1 MPLPCLRLLTAAAI
15 LAVMPA
21 LAGQSSEQQAPPQPA
36 PQQPAQEAPAPA
48 PSAATP
54 ANTITR
60 YARLVVLDAVVL
72 DAKGNPVTD
81 LQQSDFHITEDNE
94 PQAIRDFEAPGRYT
108 PPPAVTIE
116 STADLDRLAPRAPV
130 NIVLLDEF
138 NTHFDDMAFARYS
151 LKNWLEKQPAKLD
164 TPTMLIAVTLEKFTV
179 LRDYTQNKDE
189 ILKALDHHFAVDP
202 WQLHGGSWLSERY
215 STALVSLRRVSE
227 AVIGHPGHKT
237 MIWVGRGF
245 PTLNLSKLAVDDQSR
260 INSAV
265 QQTVDQLRDA
275 RVTLYTIDPAGVM
288 VDASKYDE
296 GSPGDYQGSLAP
308 FGGSPDFGAIASAT
322 GGRNLYGRN
331 DVDREI
337 GTSIRDGSSFYSFS
351 YRPTNSSTNVMKF
364 RRIKVVVDRP
374 GLTVVTRQGYY
385 PDFSAP
391 RLSKEGVAGKT
402 MTREMFGAA
411 TSNMVYDGVS
421 FAVRRSPTDAKSFQ
435 FHVDGQG
442 LIWSAGIGK
451 PRSSRLILLITYYDK
466 KGNELKHEGT
476 SMSFDAPPGSP
487 AMGPIDHPLNFKYD
501 VAPASKATRAR
512 VVVRVEA
519 SGRMGTADLDLSNA
533 AAIAQSAPPV
543 SSAPVPTPQAP

>member
-1 MPLPCLRLLTAAAI
+1 MPLPCLRLLTAAAA
-15 LAVMPA
+15 LALLPA
-21 LAGQSSEQQAPPQPA
+21 LAAQE
-36 PQQPAQEAPAPA
+36 PAQEAPPP
-48 PSAATP
+48 PSIPTGAY
-54 ANTITR
+54 TITR
-60 YARLVVLDAVVL
+60 NVRLVVLDAVVL

-81 LQQSDFHITEDNE
+81 LQQSDFHITEDND

-108 PPPAVTIE
+108 PPPSVTID

-151 LKNWLEKQPAKLD
+151 LKSWLEKQPAKLD

-179 LRDYTQNKDE
+179 LRDYTQNKEE
-189 ILKALDHHFAVDP
+189 ILKALDHHFVVDP
-202 WQLHGGSWLSERY
+202 WQLRGGSWLSERY

-245 PTLNLSKLAVDDQSR
+245 PTLNISKMAVDDSNR
-260 INSAV
+260 LNNAV
-265 QQTVDQLRDA
+265 QQTIDQLRDA

-288 VDASKYDE
+288 FDASKYDE
-296 GSPGDYQGSLAP
+296 GSPGAEQGMLAP
-308 FGGSPDFGAIASAT
+308 FGGNPDFAAIASAT

-337 GTSIRDGSSFYSFS
+337 GSSIRDGSSFYSFS
-351 YRPTNSSTNVMKF
+351 YHPTNPTTDVMKF
-364 RRIKVVVDRP
+364 RRIKVMVDRP

-385 PDFSAP
+385 PDLRPP
-391 RLSKEGVAGKT
+391 RLTKEGIAGRT

-421 FAVRRSPTDAKSFQ
+421 FAVRRSPTAPKSFQ

-442 LIWSAGIGK
+442 LIWSAGNGGK
-451 PRSSRLILLITYYDK
+451 SRSTRLILLITYYDK
-466 KGNELKHEGT
+466 KGHELKHEGT

-487 AMGPIDHPLNFKYD
+487 PMGNFDHPLNFHFD
-501 VAPASKATRAR
+501 VSPDSKAARAR

-519 SGRMGTADLDLSNA
+519 SGRMGTADLDLTNA
-533 AAIAQSAPPV
+533 TAIAQSAPPV
-543 SSAPVPTPQAP
+543 SNTPVTPASTPTPPASSTP

>member
-1 MPLPCLRLLTAAAI
+1 MPLPCFRLLPAVAA
-15 LAVMPA
+15 LMLLPA
-21 LAGQSSEQQAPPQPA
+21 LA
-36 PQQPAQEAPAPA
+36 QQPAQEAPTT
-48 PSAATP
+48 PSVPTA

-60 YARLVVLDAVVL
+60 NVRLVVLDAVVL

-81 LQQSDFHITEDNE
+81 LQQSDFHITEDDD
-94 PQAIRDFEAPGRYT
+94 PQNIRDFEAPGRFT
-108 PPPAVTIE
+108 PPPTVTIE

-151 LKNWLEKQPAKLD
+151 LKSWLEKQPAKLD

-189 ILKALDHHFAVDP
+189 ILKALDHHFVVDP

-245 PTLNLSKLAVDDQSR
+245 PTLDLSKVAVDDKTR
-260 INSAV
+260 LNSAV
-265 QQTVDQLRDA
+265 QQTIDQLRDA

-288 VDASKYDE
+288 FDASKYDE
-296 GSPGDYQGSLAP
+296 GSPGDLQGSLAP
-308 FGGSPDFGAIASAT
+308 FGGNPDFAAIASAT

-337 GTSIRDGSSFYSFS
+337 GSSIRDGSSFYSFS
-351 YRPTNSSTNVMKF
+351 YRPTNPTVDRMKF
-364 RRIKVVVDRP
+364 RRIKVMVDRP
-374 GLTVVTRQGYY
+374 GLKVVTRQGYY
-385 PDFSAP
+385 PELGPP
-391 RLSKEGVAGKT
+391 RLNKEGVAGRNL
-402 MTREMFGAA
+402 TREMFGAA

-421 FAVRRSPTDAKSFQ
+421 FAVRRSPADAKALQ

-442 LIWSAGIGK
+442 LVWSSGNGGK
-451 PRSSRLILLITYYDK
+451 PRSTRLILLVTYYDK
-466 KGNELKHEGT
+466 RSNELKHEGT

-487 AMGPIDHPLNFKYD
+487 TAGRIDHPLNFQFN
-501 VAPASKATRAR
+501 VSPESKATRAR

-519 SGRMGTADLDLSNA
+519 SGRMGTADLDLTNA
-533 AAIAQSAPPV
+533 AAVAQSALPMANAPV
-543 SSAPVPTPQAP
+543 SPAPAPPASPAP